1 MAYLGKGRRED
12 LFVLATELNLKFDK
26 SMTIATLK
34 DLIISSED
42 YDEELTKN
50 IHSTIVEDRKAR
62 EENLRI
68 EEQKEKLRIEERE
81 EKLRFEQL
89 RLDEQK
95 RKDEFELEKL
105 RIQTQSKLGADTSK
119 ESDTKFLVKEVSK
132 FIHRFDLKEDISLYL
147 KLFERQAQRLNIDQ
161 ENWVSHLLGLLP
173 TEVSHIIARE
183 PDDKANSYEH
193 VKDLLLKRFKLT
205 PEKFRQLF
213 VTHQKASERTWI
225 DFYHELNT
233 YFNGWIDGLKIDT
246 FNKLSD
252 LIITDQLK
260 RKTPFEFKEYYLDE
274 WANMNSPVQLA
285 EKLEE
290 FEDFKRTLKQKSS
303 GPNVKKQEFRFTE
316 KNRRYESPG
325 KFEYNKKDKKFP
337 ASTNYNK
344 HYEAPVTKYESVQ
357 RYQDSAQKGYY
368 NKNYEKHS
376 NHNASKHAQTNY
388 SKSQKFKEPP
398 KETCTLIVKEGLRT
412 KEIFFGKVK
421 ITALIDSGS
430 TVSLLR
436 ENTSRRIM
444 DPTKLSKNKM
454 LLTGIGE
461 AQVTTIG
468 SFEHEFK
475 IDDENY
481 SLTWHVVPTDKLKF
495 EAVIG
500 SDLLEQASI
509 SFTKEGV
516 KFNKYENHAQLMQIS
531 AENLQEELDLRH
543 VENRQIKKELEK
555 LIQDYK
561 PEKTASTDVTM
572 RIILKDEEPVCQPPR
587 RLAFTERQ
595 EVNKQIEE
603 WLNEGIIRPS
613 SAEYA
618 SPIVMKLVK
627 DKFPLPII
635 EDVLDT
641 LQEAKVYSTLDL
653 RNGFFHVDVDE
664 DCRKYTSFIVPD
676 GQFEFNKVPFGLST
690 SPGVFQR
697 YVSSHI
703 VESGTIKPSPTKTLA
718 VRKFPEPTT
727 IKQVQSFLGLTGY
740 FRKYI
745 KDYSKIAKP
754 LSDLTRK
761 ENLFVFGIQQ
771 KEAFEKLKKIMS
783 EGPILHLYKYGRKT
797 ELHTDA
803 CKQGYGAILLQEA
816 EDGKLHPVYYMS
828 KKTNTAEEKYDS
840 YELEV
845 LAIINALKKFRVYL
859 LGQPFKIVTDCSAFQ
874 KTMQKKELITR
885 IARWALQLEEFDYE
899 IEHRAGSR
907 MKHVDALSRYPVMM
921 VCNDTLT
928 SKLKNAQEEDDN
940 IQTLKSLL
948 EKQESE
954 EFLSEMVYSTTNKK
968 TGKKEGFLNPISKE
982 SIPLSTYH
990 VDFIGPLPST
1000 NKSYQHIFTVVDA
1013 FTKFTWLYPVKT
1025 VSAESA
1031 LEKLKQQ
1038 QKTFGNPIRII
1049 SDRGSAFTSKLFNDY
1064 CDEENIQHLQI
1075 ATGVPR
1081 GNGQV
1086 ERIHR
1091 TLIPVLTKLSLDDS
1105 TKWYKYVDRLQ
1116 RILNSTISRST
1127 KWTPFELLVGIKMRN
1142 KEDILIK
1149 DLLLEEM
1156 AKELLEQ
1163 REFLRNDAKRTSKPY
1178 SLKIERRIT
1187 EEEKSFVIQRRIQT
1201 QSKLGADTSKESDTK
1216 FLVKEVSKFI
1226 HRFDL
1231 KEDISLYLK
1240 LFERQAQRLNI
1251 DQENW
1256 VSHLLGLLP
1265 TEVSHIIAREPDDKA
1280 NSYDHVKDLLL
1291 KRFKL
1296 TPEKFRQLFV
1306 THQKASERTWID
1318 FYHELNTY
1326 FNGWIDGLKIDTF
1339 NKLSDLIITDQLKR
1353 KLLLNLKN
1361 IILMNG
1367 QI

>member
-173 TEVSHIIARE
+173 TEVSHILARE

-225 DFYHELNT
+225 DFYHELNI

-260 RKTPFEFKEYYLDE
+260 RKAPFEFKEYYLDE
-274 WANMNSPVQLA
+274 WANMNSL
-285 EKLEE
+285 
-290 FEDFKRTLKQKSS
+290 
-303 GPNVKKQEFRFTE
+303 FTE

-344 HYEAPVTKYESVQ
+344 HYEAPVTKNESVQ

-376 NHNASKHAQTNY
+376 NHNSSKSAQTNY
-388 SKSQKFKEPP
+388 SKSRKFKEPP

-436 ENTSRRIM
+436 ENTSRKIM
-444 DPTKLSKNKM
+444 DRTKLSKNKM

-509 SFTKEGV
+509 SFTKGGV
-516 KFNKYENHAQLMQIS
+516 KFNKYENHVQLMQIS

-572 RIILKDEEPVCQPPR
+572 RIILKDEEPVCQLPR

-595 EVNKQIEE
+595 EKDGSSRMCIDYRK
-603 WLNEGIIRPS
+603 LNQ
-613 SAEYA
+613 
-618 SPIVMKLVK
+618 KLVK

-697 YVSSHI
+697 YVSSIFRDLTRKGIVISYLDDLVIPAKNEQEGHI

-754 LSDLTRK
+754 LCDLTRK

-771 KEAFEKLKKIMS
+771 KEAFEKLKKIMT

-859 LGQPFKIVTDCSAFQ
+859 LGQHFKIVTDCSAFQ

-954 EFLSEMVYSTTNKK
+954 EFLSEM
-968 TGKKEGFLNPISKE
+968 E

-1038 QKTFGNPIRII
+1038 QKTF
-1049 SDRGSAFTSKLFNDY
+1049 
-1064 CDEENIQHLQI
+1064 ENIQHLQI

-1105 TKWYKYVDRLQ
+1105 TNWYKYVDRLQ

-1149 DLLLEEM
+1149 YLLLEEM

-1163 REFLRNDAKRTSKPY
+1163 REFLRNDAKKNIETLQSENRKTYNRRRKKA
-1178 SLKIERRIT
+1178 SLYKEGDL
-1187 EEEKSFVIQRRIQT
+1187 VAIQRT
-1201 QSKLGADTSKESDTK
+1201 QFGAGLKLRPK
-1216 FLVKEVSKFI
+1216 FLGPYKVTKVNSKDRYEVEKVGQHEGPNSTTTSA
-1226 HRFDL
+1226 DL
-1231 KEDISLYLK
+1231 MK
-1240 LFERQAQRLNI
+1240 
-1251 DQENW
+1251 
-1256 VSHLLGLLP
+1256 H
-1265 TEVSHIIAREPDDKA
+1265 
-1280 NSYDHVKDLLL
+1280 
-1291 KRFKL
+1291 
-1296 TPEKFRQLFV
+1296 
-1306 THQKASERTWID
+1306 
-1318 FYHELNTY
+1318 FYA
-1326 FNGWIDGLKIDTF
+1326 
-1339 NKLSDLIITDQLKR
+1339 
-1353 KLLLNLKN
+1353 
-1361 IILMNG
+1361 
-1367 QI
+1367 